1 MSDSPR
7 SGSLQA
13 PSRREFLKGSTA
25 AVVAGSLAGQ
35 LALAPRVF
43 AAGSDVLKVGLVGC
57 GGRGTGAASQ
67 ALHADPH
74 VQLTAMGDA
83 FADKLDSSLA
93 ILKNSDVADKVVV
106 SSDQKFVG
114 IDAYRQVIDS
124 GIDIVILAT
133 PPHFRPVHLRYA
145 VEKGK
150 HSFVEKPVAVDGTG
164 VRSMFA
170 TCELARQKNLAVV
183 SGLCW
188 RYNPGMRATF
198 AKVLVRYNPDGDRE
212 VNRRQAERLARLSAW
227 LHDRDRRF
235 LFELL
240 VPATPEQLKRAGGE
254 QRRYDREIRPGL
266 VVRIIQEMQDAGVE
280 PDIWKIEGLDS
291 AGACTDVVAAARA
304 GGRDEVCCIVL
315 GRGADEPQ
323 VIEWLRIAA
332 SVSGFDGFA
341 VGRTLWEQPLRDWIA
356 GTIDRSAAV
365 DQIAARY
372 LETVSG
378 FVA

>member
-1 MSDSPR
+1 MALGYTKPLYLLAFDHR
-7 SGSLQA
+7 GSFERDLF
-13 PSRREFLKGSTA
+13 S
-25 AVVAGSLAGQ
+25 
-35 LALAPRVF
+35 
-43 AAGSDVLKVGLVGC
+43 
-57 GGRGTGAASQ
+57 AS
-67 ALHADPH
+67 HPI
-74 VQLTAMGDA
+74 
-83 FADKLDSSLA
+83 S
-93 ILKNSDVADKVVV
+93 DKVRAGITDAKEVIYEG
-106 SSDQKFVG
+106 FVEAAARGVPTDDAG
-114 IDAYRQVIDS
+114 ILVDEEYGTMVARKARSAGHV
-124 GIDIVILAT
+124 LAM
-133 PPHFRPVHLRYA
+133 P
-145 VEKGK
+145 VEK
-150 HSFVEKPVAVDGTG
+150 
-164 VRSMFA
+164 
-170 TCELARQKNLAVV
+170 
-183 SGLCW
+183 SGQAEFDFEYGEEFG
-188 RYNPGMRATF
+188 RHIEEFDPTF
-198 AKVLVRYNPDGDRE
+198 AKVLVRYNPDGDKE
-212 VNRRQAERLARLSAW
+212 LNLRQAERLARLTAW

-240 VPATPEQLKRAGGE
+240 VPATPEQLKRSGGE

-266 VVRIIQEMQDAGVE
+266 VVQIIRAMQDAGVE

-291 AGACTDVVAAARA
+291 AGACTDVVAAARR
-304 GGRDEVCCIVL
+304 GGRDGVCCIVL